1 MTIVSRHPRFRLLLP
16 ALLAPALAL
25 AGTPGSARAQ
35 GGAADTVHVAP
46 APRGG
51 VPAIQEEWAT
61 PFAVQSVGRPSG
73 RAPRRVVVLA
83 EPAAAPA
90 PVTVPAPVAAP
101 RETAAA
107 PPPRAAAPRTPTT
120 PPARPA
126 PAAPAARPAPR
137 AVAAA
142 RTHKVEWGETWYG
155 IARENGISA
164 RELSAANPDV
174 DPEHLRSGEVIRIP
188 RSASS
193 AAGRSHRVVAGETLW
208 GISRRYGVA
217 AAAIRRAN
225 HMTDDRVRIGQLLV
239 IPQEENR

>member
-1 MTIVSRHPRFRLLLP
+1 MMIVSRTPRFRLLLP

-25 AGTPGSARAQ
+25 AGVPGSARAQ
-35 GGAADTVHVAP
+35 EGAGDTVHVAP
-46 APRGG
+46 EPRGG
-51 VPAIQEEWAT
+51 VPSIQEEWAT

-90 PVTVPAPVAAP
+90 PVTVPEPAPAP
-101 RETAAA
+101 TATAATT
-107 PPPRAAAPRTPTT
+107 PPPRPATPRT

-126 PAAPAARPAPR
+126 AARPAPR
-137 AVAAA
+137 AVAAV

-164 RELSAANPDV
+164 RELSAANPEV

>member
-1 MTIVSRHPRFRLLLP
+1 MPIASRRTSLRLLLP
-16 ALLAPALAL
+16 ALVAPALAL

-35 GGAADTVHVAP
+35 GDAADTVHLAQP
-46 APRGG
+46 PRGG

-90 PVTVPAPVAAP
+90 PVTVPAPVTAP
-101 RETAAA
+101 APARTETAAA
-107 PPPRAAAPRTPTT
+107 TPPPRAATPRTP
-120 PPARPA
+120 PA
-126 PAAPAARPAPR
+126 PPAARPATR

-225 HMTDDRVRIGQLLV
+225 HMTDDKVRIGQLLV

>member
-1 MTIVSRHPRFRLLLP
+1 MMIVSRIPRFRFLLP
-16 ALLAPALAL
+16 AFLALAL
-25 AGTPGSARAQ
+25 AGTPASARAQ
-35 GGAADTVHVAP
+35 DGAGDTVHVAP

-51 VPAIQEEWAT
+51 VPAIEEEWAT

-90 PVTVPAPVAAP
+90 PVTVPEPKPAP
-101 RETAAA
+101 TAAA
-107 PPPRAAAPRTPTT
+107 AATPPPRAATPRTP
-120 PPARPA
+120 PA
-126 PAAPAARPAPR
+126 PRAARPAPR

-164 RELSAANPDV
+164 RDLSAANPDV

-217 AAAIRRAN
+217 AAVIRRAN